1 MCEVTPCVTIMAM
14 GLFSKVVTSKMNE
27 LLKSDEPEKT
37 PPTEKELKE
46 EEKRKIAQK
55 EAEVERRKKHIKE
68 EYQREKMRQ
77 NMRDK
82 YGIEKKASSTDPG
95 HCQPHAAMLEELKAE
110 YGMDDKDAKELR
122 DKMVRDAAERNA
134 AKEKVEEKM
143 EVRKMKKELK
153 KDLGVDKCKQ
163 Q

>member
-1 MCEVTPCVTIMAM
+1 MAM
-14 GLFSKVVTSKMNE
+14 GLFSKVVTSKVND
-27 LLKSDEPEKT
+27 LLKSDTPEKT

-46 EEKRKIAQK
+46 DEKRKIAQK
-55 EAEVERRKKHIKE
+55 EAEEERRKKHIKE
-68 EYQREKMRQ
+68 EYQREKVRQ

-82 YGIEKKASSTDPG
+82 YGIEKKPSTRATV
-95 HCQPHAAMLEELKAE
+95 QPDAAMLEELKAE

-122 DKMVRDAAERNA
+122 DKMARDAAVRNA